1 MCDFKIINMEE
12 LKERLKN
19 LNFKQLHIHHT
30 WKPAHSSFSGDNHIA
45 MQNSMR
51 NFHVNTNG
59 WSDIGQHLSLMPDG
73 KWVTGRSFSKDPAS
87 IRGWNKGA
95 LAVEMIGNFDIQ
107 GTGEYNSLGYDQLE
121 GDQKNEIIKLIKY
134 FGERF
139 GYEKIVF
146 HREGPGV
153 KKSCPGNSLSKNLL
167 IKQAKNIKEED
178 ENISPWAEEA
188 MKWAIDN
195 DLILLVNPKE
205 NINLERFLTILHR
218 YYKFNL

>member
-73 KWVTGRSFSKDPAS
+73 KWVTGRSLSKDPAS